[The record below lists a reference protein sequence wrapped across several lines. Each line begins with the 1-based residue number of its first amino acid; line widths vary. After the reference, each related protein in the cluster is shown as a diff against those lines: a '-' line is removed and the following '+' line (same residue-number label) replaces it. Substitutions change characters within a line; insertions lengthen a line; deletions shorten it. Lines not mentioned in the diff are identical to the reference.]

1 VEALAGRLGIGL
13 SEEECGAKL
22 GAAEGVVLAL
32 PQTYMNRSGF
42 AVRCLADRHGV
53 SPQDVL
59 LVYDEV
65 ALPLGRLRARASGG
79 AAGHRGM
86 ESVIE
91 NLRSDQAP
99 RLRLGVGPQEPPP
112 AGTDLADFVLA
123 PFTDGEERVLEHI
136 LPVAVEAQQLFLAE
150 GIEAVMNRFNGF
162 DLRGEADLG

>member
-1 VEALAGRLGIGL
+1 MEALAGRLGIGL
-13 SEEECGAKL
+13 GGEECGARF

-53 SPQDVL
+53 APQDVL

-123 PFTDGEERVLEHI
+123 PFTDGEEKVLERI
-136 LPVAVEAQQLFLAE
+136 LPVAVEAQQLYLAE